1 MRAKQQAV
9 LSAAVCAALA
19 LAAVPA
25 AAQYQAPGN
34 ALWNAPTGYYNL
46 ATGTGATLKGQ
57 LFSTI
62 SVGFN
67 ESTQAHTGALTTRNY
82 GDLRYAARVLFKDT
96 AWIPTPADPNDH
108 ILWVY
113 DRESHPY
120 VWDAGDTWNREHS
133 WPQSKLNVSVSNS
146 YTGPGSDMFEIYP
159 SNSSTNSTRGNA
171 AYGLWP
177 YAGSAGMNGG
187 YFYPGAIDKGDIAR
201 SMFYMAT
208 RYGQDQNGEAKEA
221 PQNLSLVDGQG
232 GVGQM
237 GHLTSLLHWHY
248 EDGVDNFE
256 RRRNYVT
263 YSPDSSANA
272 WDIAGRPALYNEV
285 YNQGNRNPYIDHP
298 EYVWAVF
305 GTGPNNSKI
314 YVGASAPASGASS
327 ITSNLR
333 VIKDAPA
340 WGAANVTVNKSGAHP
355 TTYDVITGGS
365 ATTTAAG
372 PGQPFVYDP
381 TTRVISVS
389 LNASTSTIGLQSGT
403 VTLDNTDLTT
413 AAAGQGSADGNDTI
427 TVSGTVLDH
436 AQASFIAGSSGL
448 AQSIDFSYV
457 PAGGVVRS
465 ANFNVYNNA
474 APAGASF
481 TAGLDTDGVTR
492 VGSTLLSTTVA
503 ASNPATPLAAGGN
516 RAYGANFT
524 PGAVEGLISATHTIA
539 TSDENIPGAAA
550 RPNLVLTTSG
560 RTTTGNFPVSGNLFL
575 FGSETFNTTSFAI
588 ADGATIQK
596 QGPGTMNVNG
606 AHGHGATAHLIADG
620 GAVNFLTDAN
630 STASSGLK
638 LTVQTAPVTFQSKQH
653 LRALD
658 VQGNAT
664 VATNG
669 DHALVVGQ
677 LTIGATALLNLHDND
692 LIVRSALRGQ
702 AGAGGIYDGIQG
714 LVQRGANGG
723 AWDGAG
729 GIVTTTADA
738 ASGLTTIGV
747 ASGEDIFGLA
757 PTETTVWNG
766 EIVSGVDV
774 LAMYTYAGDGN
785 LDGFISGD
793 DYSSIDFNVGT
804 SADGYFNGDFNYDG
818 IISGD
823 DYSTIDFNFAGQGAP
838 LGSSGVSGADVTAVP
853 EPAACAFAFIG
864 AALAM
869 RRRRRRA

>member
-389 LNASTSTIGLQSGT
+389 L
-403 VTLDNTDLTT
+403 
-413 AAAGQGSADGNDTI
+413 
-427 TVSGTVLDH
+427 
-436 AQASFIAGSSGL
+436 
-448 AQSIDFSYV
+448 
-457 PAGGVVRS
+457 
-465 ANFNVYNNA
+465 
-474 APAGASF
+474 
-481 TAGLDTDGVTR
+481 
-492 VGSTLLSTTVA
+492 
-503 ASNPATPLAAGGN
+503 
-516 RAYGANFT
+516 
-524 PGAVEGLISATHTIA
+524 
-539 TSDENIPGAAA
+539 
-550 RPNLVLTTSG
+550 
-560 RTTTGNFPVSGNLFL
+560 
-575 FGSETFNTTSFAI
+575 
-588 ADGATIQK
+588 
-596 QGPGTMNVNG
+596 
-606 AHGHGATAHLIADG
+606 
-620 GAVNFLTDAN
+620 
-630 STASSGLK
+630 
-638 LTVQTAPVTFQSKQH
+638 
-653 LRALD
+653 
-658 VQGNAT
+658 
-664 VATNG
+664 
-669 DHALVVGQ
+669 
-677 LTIGATALLNLHDND
+677 
-692 LIVRSALRGQ
+692 
-702 AGAGGIYDGIQG
+702 
-714 LVQRGANGG
+714 
-723 AWDGAG
+723 
-729 GIVTTTADA
+729 
-738 ASGLTTIGV
+738 
-747 ASGEDIFGLA
+747 
-757 PTETTVWNG
+757 
-766 EIVSGVDV
+766 
-774 LAMYTYAGDGN
+774 
-785 LDGFISGD
+785 
-793 DYSSIDFNVGT
+793 
-804 SADGYFNGDFNYDG
+804 
-818 IISGD
+818 
-823 DYSTIDFNFAGQGAP
+823 
-838 LGSSGVSGADVTAVP
+838 
-853 EPAACAFAFIG
+853 
-864 AALAM
+864 
-869 RRRRRRA
+869 